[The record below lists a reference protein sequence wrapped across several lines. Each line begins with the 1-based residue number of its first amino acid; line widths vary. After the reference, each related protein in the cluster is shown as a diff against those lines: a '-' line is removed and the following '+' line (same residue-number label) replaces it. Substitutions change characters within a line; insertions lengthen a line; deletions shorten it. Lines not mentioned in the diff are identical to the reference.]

1 MATFLAGSQMLAQTQ
16 RSSLAGTSLRQPA
29 QRAALRP
36 ARQVVRADTTT
47 DNKEKKDEKKA
58 SAPFSPPAL
67 DSSWPSPIFGG
78 STGGLMRKAQEEEF
92 YCITWEAKKEVVFEL
107 PTGGAAIMRQGPNLL
122 KLARKEQCLA
132 LLTQLRTKFKLNGQF
147 YRVFPNGEV
156 QYLHP
161 KDGVYP
167 EKVNAGRNA
176 VNANK
181 GRIGENLNPVQIK
194 FSGKLGT
201 YDK

>member
-1 MATFLAGSQMLAQTQ
+1 
-16 RSSLAGTSLRQPA
+16 
-29 QRAALRP
+29 
-36 ARQVVRADTTT
+36 
-47 DNKEKKDEKKA
+47 
-58 SAPFSPPAL
+58 
-67 DSSWPSPIFGG
+67 
-78 STGGLMRKAQEEEF
+78 MRKAQEEEF
-92 YCITWEAKKEVVFEL
+92 YAITWQAKKEVVFEL

-132 LLTQLRTKFKLNGQF
+132 LLTQLRTKFKTDGQF

-167 EKVNAGRNA
+167 EKGNKGRQA
-176 VNANK
+176 VNTNK
-181 GRIGENLNPVQIK
+181 RRIGENTQPVQIK